1 MKGLGVNAENTRE
14 IRLVS
19 QSGKWENTGLVITLG
34 NKLEKIPKKNCVFY
48 LFLPRS
54 SDSWPCTSFHS
65 CLQSID
71 GVNFSNEDSGPKV
84 AQSLRTAFSNI
95 TITSNNCNLS

>member
-48 LFLPRS
+48 LFLPQKFRQLALHIL
-54 SDSWPCTSFHS
+54 P
-65 CLQSID
+65 
-71 GVNFSNEDSGPKV
+71 
-84 AQSLRTAFSNI
+84 
-95 TITSNNCNLS
+95 